1 MVQAER
7 CGAFGAQQAG
17 ADHRPG
23 EDRDGE
29 DQRDEEAVAHVAC
42 HCVHRHAGMA
52 AVAVSVGLIGT
63 LDGRVV
69 VGDRRRA
76 ALGQGIADM
85 ARHRL
90 SRAVIAALLHPGA
103 RLVDRV
109 CSGSNATVAVWAR
122 GLAATE
128 TTPGR

>member
-1 MVQAER
+1 
-7 CGAFGAQQAG
+7 
-17 ADHRPG
+17 
-23 EDRDGE
+23 
-29 DQRDEEAVAHVAC
+29 
-42 HCVHRHAGMA
+42 MA